1 MRPAEKEWIP
11 LSEAEEKAK
20 EMGITLSKP
29 TIRKYGKQLGFGVQ
43 VGVDSSIGGRRK
55 SKGDV

>member
-43 VGVDSSIGGRRK
+43 VGHKIFSNRLCQHRE
-55 SKGDV
+55 